1 MCEVATLSLIAGIGG
16 TALSAI
22 GSIQQGNAQADA
34 ARYQAAIDRNNAILA
49 NRSAKDALQ
58 RAQADEQSQRRKTA
72 DAMGRARAAYASRG
86 VEGDFGSPLATLG
99 DIAQFGEL
107 DAKTIHTNAQRESL
121 GYEAQA
127 SNFASSASFKE
138 KSASNY
144 TTAGFLN
151 AGATALSGGSSVA
164 KNWYSMR

>member
-1 MCEVATLSLIAGIGG
+1 MCEPATLSLIAGIGG

-34 ARYQAAIDRNNAILA
+34 ARYQAAVDRNNAIMA
-49 NRSAKDALQ
+49 NRASKDALQ
-58 RAQADEQSQRRKTA
+58 RAQSEEQAQRRKTA

-107 DAKTIHTNAQRESL
+107 DAQTIRGNAQREAL

-127 SNFASSASFKE
+127 GNFASSASFKE
-138 KSASNY
+138 KSAASY
-144 TTAGFLN
+144 QTAGFLN
-151 AGATALSGGSSVA
+151 AGSTALSGASSVA